1 MKILLDSGKADIN
14 ATTEGNADTIL
25 HILARNTWSFHDKVY
40 IECLKLALSYSDVI
54 VNVTERCDGMTP
66 LAIATESTC
75 KEAVIALLKAGK
87 NHDFV
92 PVTLAKTEM
101 IYPKNVRAK
110 VAMDFT

>member
-1 MKILLDSGKADIN
+1 MKLPLKIQLTPAPQLRPLYYKGQLGILKILLGSGKADIN

-25 HILARNTWSFHDKVY
+25 HILARNTWNFHDKVY

-54 VNVTERCDGMTP
+54 VDVTERCDGMTP

-87 NHDFV
+87 
-92 PVTLAKTEM
+92 P
-101 IYPKNVRAK
+101 
-110 VAMDFT
+110 